1 MRAASQARYF
11 LFPTADM
18 TASDIHHSY
27 LVVYIHSR
35 LLCGTDH
42 CRHSPF
48 HFEVENNSLQTFN
61 TRR

>member
-1 MRAASQARYF
+1 
-11 LFPTADM
+11 M